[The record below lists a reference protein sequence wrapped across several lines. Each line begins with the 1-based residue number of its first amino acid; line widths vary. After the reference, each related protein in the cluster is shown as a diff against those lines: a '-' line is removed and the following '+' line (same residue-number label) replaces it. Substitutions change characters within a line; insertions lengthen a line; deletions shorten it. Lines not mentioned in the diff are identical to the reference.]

1 MARGPLVPSAL
12 VAGAMAPDLP
22 YFVGPADRR
31 LLTHRLIGI
40 PTVDPGMALLLL
52 VVAATHRILHGP
64 VGLTAV
70 SEEAALRDA

>member
-1 MARGPLVPSAL
+1 MPSAL